1 MGRHLLPSHR
11 RKYRATKPRNRE
23 STDRRTRGEMEA
35 RLMSIFG
42 LDDVWFP
49 TSYNRERRKAGWEER
64 NRVEFKSYFYIFR
77 DSIVTGCSSL
87 QGTETIFF
95 FLFLI
100 TATSFCFSLP
110 CEQKDVFV
118 VVFVYLFDIPS
129 LSSHKIL
136 YTFYSHALSRSE
148 FTRLTLRT
156 SLSLLHLLRRIH
168 IVEGSRHSVNTNT
181 ASFGLVLWT
190 EYVSLWWSP
199 WLVGGEAGRHPA
211 VHVSLLFHVER
222 YWFSAFVSLVSC
234 LPREKGLTVCV
245 VGGTDYR
252 PHVIINTQTWLNC
265 RRLLTSGEFSKRFT
279 FIVVSCVFGWSSL
292 L

>member
-1 MGRHLLPSHR
+1 MFLLSSSSTSLIFRRCHPTRFFIHFILTPCRVLNSLALLYEHR
-11 RKYRATKPRNRE
+11 
-23 STDRRTRGEMEA
+23 
-35 RLMSIFG
+35 
-42 LDDVWFP
+42 FP
-49 TSYNRERRKAGWEER
+49 
-64 NRVEFKSYFYIFR
+64 FYIY
-77 DSIVTGCSSL
+77 C
-87 QGTETIFF
+87 
-95 FLFLI
+95 
-100 TATSFCFSLP
+100 A
-110 CEQKDVFV
+110 
-118 VVFVYLFDIPS
+118 
-129 LSSHKIL
+129 
-136 YTFYSHALSRSE
+136 AL
-148 FTRLTLRT
+148 
-156 SLSLLHLLRRIH
+156 H

-265 RRLLTSGEFSKRFT
+265 RRLLTSGEFWKRFT

-292 L
+292 F